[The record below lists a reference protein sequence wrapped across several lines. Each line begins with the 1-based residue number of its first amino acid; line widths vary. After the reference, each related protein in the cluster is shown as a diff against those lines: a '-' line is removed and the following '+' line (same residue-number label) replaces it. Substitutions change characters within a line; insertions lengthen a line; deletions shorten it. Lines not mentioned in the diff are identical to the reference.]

1 MSLEGRALFW
11 ELGSGEM
18 LMASGNGE
26 QEDMVEDPTELT
38 IKLKPERL
46 YREKNMRGAAFF
58 LASTRTRIRVCDDT
72 DKRIERKNLG
82 EKFASYT
89 L

>member
-46 YREKNMRGAAFF
+46 YREKNMRGAVFF
-58 LASTRTRIRVCDDT
+58 
-72 DKRIERKNLG
+72 
-82 EKFASYT
+82 
-89 L
+89 